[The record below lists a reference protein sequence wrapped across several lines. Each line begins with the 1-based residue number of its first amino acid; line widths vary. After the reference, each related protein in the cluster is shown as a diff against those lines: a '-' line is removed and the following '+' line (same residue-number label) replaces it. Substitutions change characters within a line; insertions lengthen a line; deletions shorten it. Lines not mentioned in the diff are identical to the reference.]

1 MAEKEFLNMDSP
13 LEHSAPNLKS
23 FTFLVGTFE
32 FLGLMAII
40 LSAIWLGHYQG
51 GFAWSEA
58 DPRREFNFHP
68 LMMILAFCFIH
79 GNANLAY
86 RLLRGERKIRIKI
99 IHAAMQLLA
108 FIFMV
113 IALQAVFDS
122 HNNHRNSHG
131 QPDPHPNMFSMH
143 SWIGISTIVLYCCQ
157 WLTGFLFFLF
167 PKVSLSLRRSYLPIH
182 VFFGVLIHIL
192 FVSTALMGLTE
203 AAIWNVKP
211 DYHDKNGE
219 AALVNI
225 LAIILVLFGLNGV
238 YILINPNFKRQPR
251 PDDDGAY
258 IPRD

>member
-1 MAEKEFLNMDSP
+1 MVGP
-13 LEHSAPNLKS
+13 LSGWLRLVGSRSAPRVQLSSTDDDFGVLLHPWKCVKS
-23 FTFLVGTFE
+23 ENRSDYERLIEV
-32 FLGLMAII
+32 LMG
-40 LSAIWLGHYQG
+40 SAARIWHDISVLYV
-51 GFAWSEA
+51 
-58 DPRREFNFHP
+58 
-68 LMMILAFCFIH
+68 
-79 GNANLAY
+79 ANLAY